1 MEKRNPRFGRRALLA
16 AVWGVP
22 AMGLAMTA
30 CGYRVASRNRTPLPF
45 RSIAV
50 RPLENETT
58 VYEVEQLLTR
68 ALVQELVKRSDLQ
81 VTGDESGADTLLTG
95 SVQRVTVSPI
105 GFSPTGFA
113 STFLVTVYASLELV
127 ERATGKRLFHEPNYT
142 FRDQYII
149 NADVA
154 EFFSESNPAL
164 HRIAEDFAASA
175 VATMLEDF

>member
-1 MEKRNPRFGRRALLA
+1 VLFAAVSALLA
-16 AVWGVP
+16 
-22 AMGLAMTA
+22 MLLASTA

-58 VYEVEQLLTR
+58 VYEVEQILTR

-81 VTGDESGADTLLTG
+81 VTSDESGADTLLTG
-95 SVQRVTVSPI
+95 AVQRVTVSPI

-113 STFLVTVYASLELV
+113 STFLVTVYARLELV
-127 ERATGKRLFHEPNYT
+127 ERATGKRLFNEPNYA

-154 EFFSESNPAL
+154 EFFSEANPAL

-175 VATMLEDF
+175 VATILEDF